1 MQPHVDG
8 ILIPLWEWWIVWYF
22 FLGGIAGGAYFI
34 SMIVELVGKEEDRPI
49 ARMGYYIA
57 FPLILICG
65 ICLILDLGMPL
76 RFWHMLVYS
85 KTLLPDPKWQSAI
98 SVGTYGFSVFG
109 LFSFLSLID
118 TLIETN
124 RLPWAPWR
132 DLYSGTPRKIYAI
145 LGATAGFFLASYTGV
160 LLSSTHISAWA
171 NSPFLSALFAASS
184 LSTGGATI
192 ALLLAVQK
200 IDVGEGWEKLKK
212 TDCWAMIVE
221 FVLLILLLVW
231 LGSVA
236 GQGFSI
242 LDTFLLLGVTGLL
255 GLLLPLFFHW
265 LSDRSASPT
274 SMSTTVL
281 TSLLVLVGGFI
292 LRTVI
297 VLGGQELLG

>member
-132 DLYSGTPRKIYAI
+132 DPPRSVP
-145 LGATAGFFLASYTGV
+145 LAC
-160 LLSSTHISAWA
+160 IRR
-171 NSPFLSALFAASS
+171 
-184 LSTGGATI
+184 
-192 ALLLAVQK
+192 
-200 IDVGEGWEKLKK
+200 
-212 TDCWAMIVE
+212 C
-221 FVLLILLLVW
+221 
-231 LGSVA
+231 
-236 GQGFSI
+236 
-242 LDTFLLLGVTGLL
+242 
-255 GLLLPLFFHW
+255 
-265 LSDRSASPT
+265 
-274 SMSTTVL
+274 
-281 TSLLVLVGGFI
+281 
-292 LRTVI
+292 
-297 VLGGQELLG
+297 